1 MDANTKAIVQS
12 YRDFIVAGNLETFKK
27 LASDP
32 IENICVSYEIRDM
45 LYDGYGERPI
55 LTNNETFKDLF
66 LTYAFRIGKLTV
78 FKFLVDLKA
87 KVRISDDYNFRWA
100 VYHGNYDMVK
110 YLIDTGANIYANNSE
125 AFRDAKKHPKI
136 LDLLNLEKKQAKTA
150 LNILKD
156 YFNVNESNK
165 EIKISFYDHL
175 HANKKSTYQDKDAV
189 KAALDF
195 VKNKPIEILVNIC
208 VDSINYY
215 NEYYTHIEFASIIL
229 EVFHQQIHP
238 QILRKYANVKY
249 LDELKFDCMPNIKK
263 NLPAWKQIK
272 DETGPDIVQI
282 VNLYHCM
289 SMKFEEYMQKIEVKI
304 NFDNLL
310 QLTDSSAKWIE
321 KDATE
326 WNMFV
331 KICISNTYASD
342 VVKFV
347 KPHIESLDKENLEW
361 LANQVKL
368 NSAFATSDIANLISN
383 TNKDRKIA
391 ELEARI
397 ERLEL
402 AYSSR
407 STNESST

>member
-1 MDANTKAIVQS
+1 M
-12 YRDFIVAGNLETFKK
+12 
-27 LASDP
+27 
-32 IENICVSYEIRDM
+32 
-45 LYDGYGERPI
+45 
-55 LTNNETFKDLF
+55 
-66 LTYAFRIGKLTV
+66 
-78 FKFLVDLKA
+78 
-87 KVRISDDYNFRWA
+87 
-100 VYHGNYDMVK
+100 
-110 YLIDTGANIYANNSE
+110 
-125 AFRDAKKHPKI
+125 
-136 LDLLNLEKKQAKTA
+136 LDLLNLEKSQIKTP
-150 LNILKD
+150 LTILKN
-156 YFNVNESNK
+156 YFNVTERNK
-165 EIKISFYDHL
+165 ETKLSFYDHL
-175 HANKKSTYQDKDAV
+175 HANKKPTVFNKDDI
-189 KAALDF
+189 KAALDY
-195 VKNKPIEILVNIC
+195 VKDKPIEILVNIC
-208 VDSINYY
+208 VDAINYY
-215 NEYYTHIEFASIIL
+215 NEYYNHIEFASLIL
-229 EVFHQQIHP
+229 EVFYEQIHP
-238 QILRKYANVKY
+238 QILRKYANIKWLESTTY
-249 LDELKFDCMPNIKK
+249 ECFPNIKK

-272 DETGPDIVQI
+272 EETGPDIVQI